1 MTRLIKKIFLFGF
14 LSGLLILLIACGNEN
29 QINVPGF
36 VLVNEEFLPL
46 IEKKELIRTYIEGNL
61 TNEINDNREE
71 QNDHF
76 LDEKPNL
83 DDYPLT
89 PSKSDEEGMDIRGDN
104 SLDLAPEMG
113 RFLKEMEQEVIELV
127 NDLRQELGLSLL
139 EPSKELRVTARMKSK
154 DMFDYQYFD
163 HQGHVTFSQLLEESQ
178 VVVKITG
185 ENIYRSQSPLTTAK
199 LIFDTWKNSSTHYEN
214 MINEQFHYIGVGIY
228 NVENEGIN
236 MYYATQ
242 HLTD

>member
-1 MTRLIKKIFLFGF
+1 MNKKIFLVGF
-14 LSGLLILLIACGNEN
+14 FSALLTLIIACGNKN
-29 QINVPGF
+29 QTNVPGF
-36 VLVNEEFLPL
+36 VLLNEDFLPL
-46 IEKKELIRTYIEGNL
+46 IEKKELIRTHTEGNL

-71 QNDHF
+71 QNDRF

-83 DDYPLT
+83 EDYLLIPST
-89 PSKSDEEGMDIRGDN
+89 PDEEGTDIRGDN
-104 SLDLAPEMG
+104 SLDLTSETG
-113 RFLKEMEQEVIELV
+113 RFMKEMEQEVIELV
-127 NDLRQELGLSLL
+127 NDLRQELELSLL

-154 DMFDYQYFD
+154 DMFEYQYFD
-163 HQGHVTFSQLLEESQ
+163 HQGHITFSQLLEESQ

>member
-1 MTRLIKKIFLFGF
+1 MTPKKILFGF
-14 LSGLLILLIACGNEN
+14 LTTLLTLLIACGNEN
-29 QINVPGF
+29 QTNVISL
-36 VLVNEEFLPL
+36 VLLNEELMPL
-46 IEKKELIRTYIEGNL
+46 IEQKAVIRPRTEGNL

-71 QNDHF
+71 QTDHF
-76 LDEKPNL
+76 LDEQPNQE
-83 DDYPLT
+83 DSPLI
-89 PSKSDEEGMDIRGDN
+89 PSTSDEEGIDITSDN
-104 SLDLAPEMG
+104 SLNPTPETG
-113 RFLKEMEQEVIELV
+113 RFMKQMEQEVIDLV

-139 EPSKELRVTARMKSK
+139 EPNKELRVTARMKSK
-154 DMFDYQYFD
+154 DMFEYQYFD
-163 HQGHVTFSQLLEESQ
+163 HQGHLTFSQLLEESE

-236 MYYATQ
+236 TYYATQ